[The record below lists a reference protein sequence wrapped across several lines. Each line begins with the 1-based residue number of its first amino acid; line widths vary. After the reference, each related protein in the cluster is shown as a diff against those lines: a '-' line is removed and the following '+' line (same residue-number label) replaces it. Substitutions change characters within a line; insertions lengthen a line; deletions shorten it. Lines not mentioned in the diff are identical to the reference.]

1 METSRRWMPA
11 RGVCSGAAA
20 LAAVLS
26 LALAHGAH
34 AGAPGDVRADEYRVK
49 AAVVYN
55 IARFVEWPS
64 SAFAG
69 QDAPVV
75 VCVIGADPFGDVLEE
90 TLRGRTVLGRP
101 VSVKR
106 LTDAADGC
114 HVAFIAYSEQKRVD
128 DLIDRLGGTPS
139 LTVSDIERF
148 TDRGGIV
155 GLATD
160 GDRVRFDVNVSAA
173 ERASLTI
180 SARVLALASIVR
192 RTGGPSR

>member
-1 METSRRWMPA
+1 MAARAVCCSRGVLAVALCLAGA
-11 RGVCSGAAA
+11 RGS
-20 LAAVLS
+20 
-26 LALAHGAH
+26 
-34 AGAPGDVRADEYRVK
+34 AGETPGDVRADEYRVK

-69 QDAPVV
+69 QNEPVV

-90 TLRGRTVLGRP
+90 TLKGRTVLGRP
-101 VSVKR
+101 VAVNRIS
-106 LTDAADGC
+106 DAVDGC
-114 HVAFIAYSEQKRVD
+114 HVAFIAYSEQKRVE
-128 DLIDRLGGTPS
+128 DLLDRLGATPS

-155 GLATD
+155 GLATE
-160 GDRVRFDVNVSAA
+160 GHRVRFDVNVSAA
-173 ERASLTI
+173 EHAHLTV
-180 SARVLALASIVR
+180 SARVLALASAVR